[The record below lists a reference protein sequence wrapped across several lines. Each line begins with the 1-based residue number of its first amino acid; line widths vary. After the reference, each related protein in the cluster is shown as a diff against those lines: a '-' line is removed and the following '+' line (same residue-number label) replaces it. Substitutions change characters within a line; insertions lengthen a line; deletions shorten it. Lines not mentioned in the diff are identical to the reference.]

1 LGCPTRPIRNVGVAP
16 PLAPPA
22 SIRDSPRPYV
32 IRPLGQ
38 GSIFSSSRIAV
49 RLRPCAEQYR
59 SNVRSTQCRF
69 WSRESGGHG
78 TGALTKAGAS
88 VPPLSRLPRE
98 KVSRSAEHIFPIAFT
113 GVGRRCE
120 GRRPHTT
127 STQLATFQSVAFLF
141 FAWFLGRGF
150 DFAHHSPCHSWCRN
164 RPHSEANRPTL
175 TCQDT
180 NSQH

>member
-78 TGALTKAGAS
+78 TGALTKADAS

-98 KVSRSAEHIFPIAFT
+98 KVSRSAEHIFPICFHRC
-113 GVGRRCE
+113 GSSVRR
-120 GRRPHTT
+120 T
-127 STQLATFQSVAFLF
+127 STAYYVNPTGDLSIGRLSFLRLVLRPWIRF
-141 FAWFLGRGF
+141 R
-150 DFAHHSPCHSWCRN
+150 SPFSL
-164 RPHSEANRPTL
+164 S
-175 TCQDT
+175 
-180 NSQH
+180 